1 MISYQVNIVFF
12 PLVYNTSS
20 RETFDKLKEWLN
32 QIEMYSTR
40 KLDIIKMLVSN
51 KIGKYSETF
60 VYFYQTR
67 LLLSHYYYH
76 YY

>member
-1 MISYQVNIVFF
+1 MISYQVNIVFFF

-32 QIEMYSTR
+32 QIEMYSTS

-51 KIGKYSETF
+51 KIGK
-60 VYFYQTR
+60 VR
-67 LLLSHYYYH
+67 
-76 YY
+76 

>member
-1 MISYQVNIVFF
+1 MLHCACFQSPIVNETVHDIISSKYCFFF

-32 QIEMYSTR
+32 QIEMYSTS

-51 KIGKYSETF
+51 KIGK
-60 VYFYQTR
+60 VR
-67 LLLSHYYYH
+67 
-76 YY
+76 